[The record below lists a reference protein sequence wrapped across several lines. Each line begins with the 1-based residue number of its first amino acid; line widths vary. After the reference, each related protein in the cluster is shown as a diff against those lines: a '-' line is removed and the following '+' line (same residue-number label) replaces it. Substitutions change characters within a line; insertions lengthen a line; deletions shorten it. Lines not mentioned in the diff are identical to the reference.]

1 MKTRNFVAKHAQSS
15 GAGKH
20 KRKDKTVKEPNYDYW
35 NDADQQT
42 IDYNEIQYLEDKVA
56 DLEKINEEL
65 REDEVFTLA
74 EIMLIRDHYSDYRDI
89 GEELDRL
96 IGMHHKD
103 VRKKAQDRLLKEYPN
118 RNWGDI
124 WQLG

>member
-1 MKTRNFVAKHAQSS
+1 MK
-15 GAGKH
+15 
-20 KRKDKTVKEPNYDYW
+20 DPNYDYW

-96 IGMHHKD
+96 IGMHDKS